1 MLSVFA
7 LHRCGEHSRHPTR
20 SHMELP
26 KLHCYHGWSRFK
38 TLSVRSNHYRTRQH
52 QEWLSISKAGC
63 VWMEPVFGV
72 WNKEISICV
81 IKSPT
86 SPQLSIWSWPHAVI
100 SDGWLRQPSKWMD
113 GKVLCVCV
121 CVCVC
126 ECSQRT
132 SWIFQFH
139 IIFSIDTSSAAYDG
153 IVWRRFS
160 AVYTTR
166 KELLIHTDLIMR
178 ANTATWT
185 VAAGSS
191 RLRQSGSGWGNG
203 LVCRQLLGLWL
214 AL

>member
-38 TLSVRSNHYRTRQH
+38 TLSVCSNDYRTRQH

-86 SPQLSIWSWPHAVI
+86 SPQLSIWAWPYAVMG
-100 SDGWLRQPSKWMD
+100 DFAKQVNGWEIF
-113 GKVLCVCV
+113 VCVCV
-121 CVCVC
+121 CVCVFPAHQLDI
-126 ECSQRT
+126 SISYHFFDWYVQRCV
-132 SWIFQFH
+132 WWNCLKEIFCCLH
-139 IIFSIDTSSAAYDG
+139 NPKR
-153 IVWRRFS
+153 V
-160 AVYTTR
+160 
-166 KELLIHTDLIMR
+166 TDLYGLDNARKYCDMDR
-178 ANTATWT
+178 SRRL
-185 VAAGSS
+185 VAPEA
-191 RLRQSGSGWGNG
+191 
-203 LVCRQLLGLWL
+203 V
-214 AL
+214 

>member
-38 TLSVRSNHYRTRQH
+38 TLSVCSNDYRTRQH

-86 SPQLSIWSWPHAVI
+86 SPQLSIWSWSYAVI

-126 ECSQRT
+126 VPSVPAGYFDFMSFCRLIRPALRMVELFERDFLLYTQPEKSYWSIRT
-132 SWIFQFH
+132 W
-139 IIFSIDTSSAAYDG
+139 
-153 IVWRRFS
+153 
-160 AVYTTR
+160 
-166 KELLIHTDLIMR
+166 
-178 ANTATWT
+178 
-185 VAAGSS
+185 
-191 RLRQSGSGWGNG
+191 
-203 LVCRQLLGLWL
+203 
-214 AL
+214 